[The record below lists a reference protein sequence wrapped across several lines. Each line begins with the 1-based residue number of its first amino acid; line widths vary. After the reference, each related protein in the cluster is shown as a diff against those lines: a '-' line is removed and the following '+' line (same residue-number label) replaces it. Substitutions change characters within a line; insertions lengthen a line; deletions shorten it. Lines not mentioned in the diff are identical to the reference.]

1 MADEPSTWD
10 KIKAAAA
17 ATVVAAGVGYATGEQ
32 TAELATGEEIETEYS
47 QVADGIQDIAEEYAS
62 QEEQREEEGGE
73 LEESNVDGEMQ
84 VGDGPDPDPPS
95 DELSM
100 SGEGSAEFLDT
111 LEVSAEGGE
120 EPMQPENT
128 DAEGGIR

>member
-47 QVADGIQDIAEEYAS
+47 QVADGIQDIAEEYAEWIS
-62 QEEQREEEGGE
+62 
-73 LEESNVDGEMQ
+73 
-84 VGDGPDPDPPS
+84 
-95 DELSM
+95 
-100 SGEGSAEFLDT
+100 SGFSFITFRFL
-111 LEVSAEGGE
+111 
-120 EPMQPENT
+120 M
-128 DAEGGIR
+128 